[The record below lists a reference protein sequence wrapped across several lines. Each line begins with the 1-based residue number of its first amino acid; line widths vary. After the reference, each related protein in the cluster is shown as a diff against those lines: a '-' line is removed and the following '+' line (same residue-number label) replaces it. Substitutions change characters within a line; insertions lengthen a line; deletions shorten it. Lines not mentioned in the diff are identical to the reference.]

1 VGVYRV
7 EIDRGNDLN
16 LDVRER
22 YESEV
27 RFVRGEIYM
36 VDGDRIVVEWVMPG
50 NPPVVRVR
58 PIT

>member
-36 VDGDRIVVEWVMPG
+36 VDGDRIFVEWVMPG